1 MHGATYLAVGLVTGT
16 GLGTLIGVNNL
27 NFMQTTQ
34 EYTVGTAPYENL
46 DETLTR
52 VWPADL
58 PVPVLDIE
66 LQGDPRSGMNLLT
79 TTEGFTFTP
88 REVNGAVTPG
98 TGHGHLYINGVRHS
112 RLYGNDL
119 HLTGYDTPGEYTVHV
134 YFTANDHRIW
144 TVDGTPLYV
153 EKTFQI
159 D

>member
-1 MHGATYLAVGLVTGT
+1 MHSATYLVVGLIAGT
-16 GLGTLIGVNNL
+16 GLGTLVDLGNL
-27 NFMQTTQ
+27 NIGQGTQ
-34 EYTVGTAPYENL
+34 EYAVGAGPYENL
-46 DETLTR
+46 DETLTQ

-58 PVPVLDIE
+58 PVPTLDID
-66 LQGDPRSGMNLLT
+66 LQGDPRSGMNLLM

-88 REVNGAVTPG
+88 RDVNGAVTPG
-98 TGHGHLYINGVRHS
+98 TGHGHLYINGTRHS

-119 HLTGYDTPGEYTVHV
+119 HLSGFDPGEYTVHV

-144 TVDGTPLYV
+144 TVEGTPLYV